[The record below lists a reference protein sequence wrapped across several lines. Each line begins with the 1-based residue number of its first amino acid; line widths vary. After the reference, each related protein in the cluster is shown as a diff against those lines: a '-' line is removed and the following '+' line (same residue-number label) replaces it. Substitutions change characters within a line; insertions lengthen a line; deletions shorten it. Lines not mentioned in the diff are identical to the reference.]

1 MGKLAFIFPGQGSQ
15 AAGMGQ
21 ALCQAFPEARAVFDA
36 VDAALGRGFGD
47 GTSPTKTLS
56 DLCFSGPDEALKLT
70 ANTQPAILPVS
81 AAAAAV
87 LAARGIR
94 PDLVAGHSLGE
105 YSALV
110 CAGAVGAA
118 DAARAVRARGTFM
131 QEAVPAGQGAM
142 SAVLGLL
149 PEQVM
154 AECQAAAAATG
165 QVVSPANY
173 NEPGQ
178 TVIAG
183 AAAAV
188 EAAGV
193 RLKAAG
199 ARRVL
204 PLPVSAPF
212 HCALMQPVRP
222 RLEAVLRA
230 IAWQAPRTPVVSNVE
245 ARPNTEAARIVPLL
259 VEQVTA
265 PVRWIE
271 SVQELARQ
279 GVTRV
284 VEVGPGKVLSGLVRR
299 IEKGIEV
306 LNVEDPA
313 SLEKTLAAL
322 KGAA

>member
-1 MGKLAFIFPGQGSQ
+1 MSKLAFIFPGQGSQ
-15 AAGMGQ
+15 AAGMGK
-21 ALCQAFPEARAVFDA
+21 ALHEAFPEARAVFES
-36 VDAALGRGFGD
+36 VDAALGE
-47 GTSPTKTLS
+47 KLS
-56 DLCFSGPDEALKLT
+56 TLCFEGPDEKLKLT
-70 ANTQPAILPVS
+70 ANTQPCILTVS

-110 CAGAVGAA
+110 ATGALSAA

-142 SAVLGLL
+142 AAVLGLE
-149 PEQVM
+149 PERVRAICESVQ
-154 AECQAAAAATG
+154 AATG
-165 QVVSPANY
+165 KVVSPANY
-173 NEPGQ
+173 NEPNQ

-183 AAAAV
+183 EAGAV
-188 EAAGV
+188 AEAGL
-193 RLKAAG
+193 RLKEAG
-199 ARRVL
+199 AKRVL

-212 HCALMQPVRP
+212 HCALMEPVKS

-230 IAWQAPRTPVVSNVE
+230 VAWNAPSVPVVTNVE
-245 ARPNTEAARIVPLL
+245 AKANRETDRIVPLL

-271 SVQELARQ
+271 IVQELARL

-284 VEVGPGKVLSGLVRR
+284 VEVGPGTVLGGLVRR
-299 IEKGIEV
+299 IEKGVEV
-306 LNVEDPA
+306 HSVSDPD
-313 SLEKTLAAL
+313 SLAKTLAVI
-322 KGAA
+322 GA